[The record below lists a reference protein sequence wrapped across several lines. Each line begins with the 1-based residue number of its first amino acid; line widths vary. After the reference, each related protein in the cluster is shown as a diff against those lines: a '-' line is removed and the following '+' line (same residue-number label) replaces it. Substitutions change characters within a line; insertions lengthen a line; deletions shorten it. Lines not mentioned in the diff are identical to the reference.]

1 VSAQKLDSL
10 NYFQRAPALE
20 FMKMISVT
28 ISERQEVGSRT
39 TIDKESYS
47 FHTFRRSEGFSTVAI
62 CDREYDKLVAH
73 RLIAKIADDFLAGRD
88 QSWKTENVRC
98 SMPELEDLI
107 TQFQDPNADTLKQL
121 QVQIDLTKIELLA
134 AIESLMKRGESL
146 DKLVADSEALSS
158 SSKMFY
164 KQVS

>member
-1 VSAQKLDSL
+1 
-10 NYFQRAPALE
+10 
-20 FMKMISVT
+20 MKMISVT
-28 ISERQEVGSRT
+28 IAERQAVGART
-39 TIDKESYS
+39 TIEEQSCN
-47 FHTFRRSEGFSTVAI
+47 FHTFRRSEGFTVTAI
-62 CDREYDKLVAH
+62 CDLEYDKLVAH

-88 QSWKTENVRC
+88 QSWKTGNVRC

-121 QVQIDLTKIELLA
+121 QVQIDQTKIELMQ
-134 AIESLMKRGESL
+134 AIESMMKRGESL